1 MVSAPLYCNACGAAN
16 QPGAPTCSVCGQ
28 SLQTAQAA
36 EPDDTSEL
44 APGVFLQQR
53 YRILS
58 RLGSGGFGAVYK
70 VADTRLGDR
79 ILAVKQLSQSGL
91 RPQEIHEASEAFK
104 RETLMLA
111 GLMHPSLP
119 RIYDH
124 FAEAGNWYLVMDFI
138 EGETLEERLQKAR
151 GGYLPVEEVLAIGMQ
166 LCAVL
171 GYLHTRQPPIIFR
184 DLKPANI
191 MVTPDGTIYLIDFGI
206 ARLFKPGQAKD
217 TIAFGSPGYA
227 APEQYGKAQ
236 TTARADIYSLGATLH
251 QMLTGSDPSEAPFAF
266 VPPQRPVPELGQLI
280 MHMVSMDA
288 NKRPANIAEVKQKLQ
303 DIATQLKDGN
313 VNLQAGASLTP
324 IYPAS
329 QSQPA
334 SIASYVVTGAG
345 KLITRYSGHTD
356 KIRSV
361 AWSPDGTRIASA
373 SEDKTVQVWEA
384 MSGIPILT
392 YRNHSDWVNG
402 VAWSPDNTHIV
413 SGSSDKTV
421 QIWNATTGA
430 TVFTYAGHARWL
442 GGGSVNAAAWSPDGV
457 HIASASHD
465 KTVQVWNATSGIKLL
480 TYREHSGG
488 VWSVTWSPN
497 SKFIASGG
505 YATSIVDSML
515 YVWDANTRQTLLANS
530 MHRGGVWSISWSPD
544 GTRIVST
551 SSDMKMLVWDA
562 FTGQL
567 IHTYQGHTGTV
578 CAVAWSPDGTR
589 IASGGADATVQI
601 WDANTGRRLFIY
613 RGHAPTAWAVTPE
626 VRTLAWS
633 PDGQYIVS
641 GGSDNTVVQVWQA
654 E

>member
-1 MVSAPLYCNACGAAN
+1 
-16 QPGAPTCSVCGQ
+16 VCGQ
-28 SLQTAQAA
+28 SLQAAQAVEPDDASEAAQVA

-58 RLGSGGFGAVYK
+58 RLGRGGFGAVYK

-79 ILAVKQLSQSGL
+79 ILAVKQLSQGGL
-91 RPQEIHEASEAFK
+91 RPQEIHDASEAFK
-104 RETLMLA
+104 REALML
-111 GLMHPSLP
+111 GGMMHPSLP

-138 EGETLEERLQKAR
+138 EGETLEERLQKAS

-191 MVTPDGTIYLIDFGI
+191 MVTPDGTLYLIDFGI

-266 VPPQRPVPELGQLI
+266 VPPQAAVPEFGQLI

-288 NKRPANIAEVKQKLQ
+288 NKRPASIAEVKQKLQ

-313 VNLQAGASLTP
+313 VNLQAGAGLTP
-324 IYPAS
+324 IYSAS
-329 QSQPA
+329 QAQPA
-334 SIASYVVTGAG
+334 STVSYAITSAG
-345 KLITRYSGHTD
+345 RLITKYSNHTN
-356 KIRSV
+356 KICSV

-373 SEDKTVQVWEA
+373 SEDMTVQVWEA

-392 YRNHSDWVNG
+392 YRKHSDRVNG

-413 SGSSDKTV
+413 SGSSDKTA
-421 QIWNATTGA
+421 QIWNASTGA
-430 TVFTYAGHARWL
+430 TVFTYTGHTRWL
-442 GGGSVNAAAWSPDGV
+442 GGGSVNAVAWSPDGV
-457 HIASASHD
+457 HIASASND

-488 VWSVTWSPN
+488 VWSVTWSPT

-505 YATSIVDSML
+505 FATSIVDSTL
-515 YVWDANTRQTLLANS
+515 YIWDANTRQTLLANS
-530 MHRGGVWSISWSPD
+530 AYDGSIWSISWSPD
-544 GTRIVST
+544 GTRIVFTFTGSVV
-551 SSDMKMLVWDA
+551 KVLVWDA
-562 FTGQL
+562 ISGQS
-567 IHTYQGHTGTV
+567 ICAYQGHTGTV

-601 WDANTGRRLFIY
+601 WDAATGHHLFTY
-613 RGHAPTAWAVTPE
+613 RGHAPTAWTVTPE

-633 PDGQYIVS
+633 PDGQYIAS

-654 E
+654 G

>member
-1 MVSAPLYCNACGAAN
+1 
-16 QPGAPTCSVCGQ
+16 VCGQ
-28 SLQTAQAA
+28 SLQAAQAA
-36 EPDDTSEL
+36 EHDDTSEL

-91 RPQEIHEASEAFK
+91 RPQEIHDTSEAFK
-104 RETLMLA
+104 REALMLA

-138 EGETLEERLQKAR
+138 EGETLEERLQKAS
-151 GGYLPVEEVLAIGMQ
+151 GGHLPVEEVLAMGMQ

-171 GYLHTRQPPIIFR
+171 GYLHTRQPAIIFR

-191 MVTPDGTIYLIDFGI
+191 MVTPDGNIYLIDFGI

-251 QMLTGSDPSEAPFAF
+251 QMLTGNDPSEAPFAF
-266 VPPQRPVPELGQLI
+266 VPPQVSVPEFGQLI
-280 MHMVSMDA
+280 MHMVNTDA
-288 NKRPANIAEVKQKLQ
+288 NKRPASIAEVKQKLQ

-313 VNLQAGASLTP
+313 VNLQAGANLTP

-334 SIASYVVTGAG
+334 SIVSYAVTGAG
-345 KLITRYSGHTD
+345 KLITRYSGHTG

-384 MSGIPILT
+384 MSGIPILR
-392 YRNHSDWVNG
+392 YRNHSDWFNS
-402 VAWSPDNTHIV
+402 VAWSPDSTHIV

-430 TVFTYAGHARWL
+430 TVFTYTGHARWL

-465 KTVQVWNATSGIKLL
+465 KTVQVWNATSGIKSL
-480 TYREHSGG
+480 TYHEHSGG
-488 VWSVTWSPN
+488 VWSVAWSPN
-497 SKFIASGG
+497 SKYIASGG
-505 YATSIVDSML
+505 YASSIIDSTLDNTL
-515 YVWDANTRQTLLANS
+515 YVWDANSRQTLLANS

-551 SSDMKMLVWDA
+551 SSDMKTLVWDA
-562 FTGQL
+562 FTGQS
-567 IHTYQGHTGTV
+567 ICAYQGHTGTV
-578 CAVAWSPDGTR
+578 WAVAWSPDGTR
-589 IASGGADATVQI
+589 IASASSDATVQI

-633 PDGQYIVS
+633 SDGQYIVS

-654 E
+654 G

>member
-16 QPGAPTCSVCGQ
+16 QPGAPACAVCGQ
-28 SLQTAQAA
+28 SLQAA

-58 RLGSGGFGAVYK
+58 RLGRGGFGAVYK

-91 RPQEIHEASEAFK
+91 RPQEIHDASEAFK
-104 RETLMLA
+104 REALMLG

-138 EGETLEERLQKAR
+138 EGETLDERLQKAR
-151 GGYLPVEEVLAIGMQ
+151 GGYLPIEEVLAIGIQ

-171 GYLHTRQPPIIFR
+171 GYLHTRQPAIIFR

-191 MVTPDGTIYLIDFGI
+191 MVTPDGNIYLIDFGI

-251 QMLTGSDPSEAPFAF
+251 QMLTGNDPSEAPFAF
-266 VPPQRPVPELGQLI
+266 VPPQAPVPELGQLI

-288 NKRPANIAEVKQKLQ
+288 NKRPTSIAEVRQKLQ
-303 DIATQLKDGN
+303 DIASQIKDGN

-329 QSQPA
+329 QPA
-334 SIASYVVTGAG
+334 SIVSYAVIGAG

-402 VAWSPDNTHIV
+402 VAWSPDSTHIV

-430 TVFTYAGHARWL
+430 NVLSYTGHAGWL
-442 GGGSVNAAAWSPDGV
+442 RGGSVNAAVWSPDGTR
-457 HIASASHD
+457 IASASND
-465 KTVQVWNATSGIKLL
+465 KTVQVWDAASGIKSL
-480 TYREHSGG
+480 TFHEHMGG
-488 VWSVTWSPN
+488 VWSVAWSPS
-497 SKFIASGG
+497 SKYIASGG
-505 YATSIVDSML
+505 YAISAADSTL
-515 YVWDANTRQTLLANS
+515 YVLDANTRQTLLANS
-530 MHRGGVWSISWSPD
+530 MHQGGVWSISWSPN

-551 SSDMKMLVWDA
+551 SSDMKTLVWDA
-562 FTGQL
+562 ITGQS
-567 IHTYQGHTGTV
+567 ICAYQGHTGTV
-578 CAVAWSPDGTR
+578 WAVAWSPDGTR
-589 IASGGADATVQI
+589 IASAGSDATVQI
-601 WDANTGRRLFIY
+601 WDATTGKHLFTY

-633 PDGQYIVS
+633 PDSQYIVS

>member
-1 MVSAPLYCNACGAAN
+1 M
-16 QPGAPTCSVCGQ
+16 
-28 SLQTAQAA
+28 
-36 EPDDTSEL
+36 
-44 APGVFLQQR
+44 
-53 YRILS
+53 
-58 RLGSGGFGAVYK
+58 LG
-70 VADTRLGDR
+70 
-79 ILAVKQLSQSGL
+79 
-91 RPQEIHEASEAFK
+91 
-104 RETLMLA
+104 

-138 EGETLEERLQKAR
+138 EGETLDERLQKAK
-151 GGYLPVEEVLAIGMQ
+151 GGYLPVEEVLAIGIQ

-171 GYLHTRQPPIIFR
+171 GYLHTRQPAIIFR

-191 MVTPDGTIYLIDFGI
+191 MVTPDGNIYLIDFGI

-251 QMLTGSDPSEAPFAF
+251 QMLTGNDPSEAPFAF
-266 VPPQRPVPELGQLI
+266 VPPQAPVPELGQLI

-288 NKRPANIAEVKQKLQ
+288 NKRPASIAEVRQKLQ
-303 DIATQLKDGN
+303 DIASQIKDGN

-329 QSQPA
+329 QPA
-334 SIASYVVTGAG
+334 SIVSYAVIGAG

-402 VAWSPDNTHIV
+402 VAWSPDSTHIV

-430 TVFTYAGHARWL
+430 NVLSYTGHAGWL
-442 GGGSVNAAAWSPDGV
+442 RGGSVNAAVWSPDGTR
-457 HIASASHD
+457 IASASND
-465 KTVQVWNATSGIKLL
+465 KTVQVWDAASGIKSL
-480 TYREHSGG
+480 TFHEHMGG
-488 VWSVTWSPN
+488 VWSVAWSPN
-497 SKFIASGG
+497 SKYIASGG
-505 YATSIVDSML
+505 YAISAADSTL
-515 YVWDANTRQTLLANS
+515 YVLDANTRQTLLANS
-530 MHRGGVWSISWSPD
+530 MHQGGVWSISWSPN

-551 SSDMKMLVWDA
+551 SSDMKTLVWDA
-562 FTGQL
+562 ITGQS
-567 IHTYQGHTGTV
+567 ICAYQGHTGTV
-578 CAVAWSPDGTR
+578 WAVAWSPDGTR
-589 IASGGADATVQI
+589 IASAGSDATVQI
-601 WDANTGRRLFIY
+601 WDANTGKHFFTY
-613 RGHAPTAWAVTPE
+613 RGHAPTAWTVTPE

-633 PDGQYIVS
+633 PDSKYIVS

>member
-16 QPGAPTCSVCGQ
+16 QPGAPACAVCGQ
-28 SLQTAQAA
+28 SLQAAQAA

-58 RLGSGGFGAVYK
+58 RLGRGGFGAVYK

-91 RPQEIHEASEAFK
+91 RPQEIHDASEAFK
-104 RETLMLA
+104 REALMLG

-138 EGETLEERLQKAR
+138 EGETLDERLQKAK
-151 GGYLPVEEVLAIGMQ
+151 GGYLPVEEVLAIGIQ

-171 GYLHTRQPPIIFR
+171 GYLHTRQPAIIFR

-191 MVTPDGTIYLIDFGI
+191 MVTPDGNIYLIDFGI

-251 QMLTGSDPSEAPFAF
+251 QMLTGNDPSEAPFAF
-266 VPPQRPVPELGQLI
+266 VPPQAPVPELGQLI

-288 NKRPANIAEVKQKLQ
+288 NKRPTSIAEVRQKLQ
-303 DIATQLKDGN
+303 DIASQIKDGN

-329 QSQPA
+329 QPA
-334 SIASYVVTGAG
+334 SIVSYAVIGAG

-361 AWSPDGTRIASA
+361 AWSPDGMRIASA

-402 VAWSPDNTHIV
+402 VAWSPDSTHIV

-430 TVFTYAGHARWL
+430 NVLSYTGHAGWL
-442 GGGSVNAAAWSPDGV
+442 RGGSVNAAVWSPDGTR
-457 HIASASHD
+457 IASASND
-465 KTVQVWNATSGIKLL
+465 KTVQVWDATSGIKSL
-480 TYREHSGG
+480 TFHEHMGG
-488 VWSVTWSPN
+488 VWSVAWSPS
-497 SKFIASGG
+497 SKYIASGG
-505 YATSIVDSML
+505 YAISAADSTL
-515 YVWDANTRQTLLANS
+515 YVLDANTRQTLLANS
-530 MHRGGVWSISWSPD
+530 MHQGGVWSISWSPN

-551 SSDMKMLVWDA
+551 SSDMKTLVWDA
-562 FTGQL
+562 FTGQS
-567 IHTYQGHTGTV
+567 ICAYQGHAGTV
-578 CAVAWSPDGTR
+578 WAVAWSPDGTR
-589 IASGGADATVQI
+589 IASAGSDATVQI
-601 WDANTGRRLFIY
+601 WDANTGKHLFTY

-633 PDGQYIVS
+633 PDSQYIVS